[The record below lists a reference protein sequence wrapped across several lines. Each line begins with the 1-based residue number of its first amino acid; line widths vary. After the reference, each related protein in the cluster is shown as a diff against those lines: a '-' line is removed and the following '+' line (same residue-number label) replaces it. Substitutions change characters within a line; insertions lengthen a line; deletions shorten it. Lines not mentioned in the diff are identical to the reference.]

1 MHPRRPHPHRLSRAL
16 ALASAL
22 CLTLSPLARL
32 TPAWAE
38 AKAPTKGQ
46 EVDYNIKDD
55 NVSQQVIDQAE
66 DLFFKAFVL
75 FQKKEYERAAELFQ
89 SAYALIPYHDL
100 LFNVARSRELMGD
113 KGGAVEWY
121 RAYLATKPVDET
133 TIIHRLNILGGEPTS
148 QPLTQEQIA
157 GPQVETAPVS
167 YWPWVSLTAGLAAGA
182 AGVFYGLSAVDAA
195 EQSRTTKLSAD
206 HERLKSQ
213 AESDALVADISL
225 VVSAL
230 AVGLSVYLW
239 VSADQD
245 EGAPVAAE
253 GSPASGLSF
262 GLSQERGEVFYRWRF

>member
-22 CLTLSPLARL
+22 CLTLSPLTRPAPAR
-32 TPAWAE
+32 AE
-38 AKAPTKGQ
+38 AKAPAKGQ

-113 KGGAVEWY
+113 KAGAVEWY

-133 TIIHRLNILGGEPTS
+133 TIIHRLKILGGETTS
-148 QPLTQEQIA
+148 MPLTQEQIA

-182 AGVFYGLSAVDAA
+182 AGVIYGLSAVDTA
-195 EQSRTTKLSAD
+195 EQSRAAKLSAD

-213 AESDALVADISL
+213 AESDALVADVSL
-225 VVSAL
+225 AVSAL
-230 AVGLSVYLW
+230 AVGWTIYLW
-239 VSADQD
+239 VSADHD
-245 EGAPVAAE
+245 EGATLDPA
-253 GSPASGLSF
+253 GSAASGLSF
-262 GLSQERGEVFYRWRF
+262 GVTQERGEVFYRWRF